1 MDKLVIRG
9 GEPLLGTIRIS
20 GSKNAA
26 LPCMAAALLTDE
38 PVTLENIPQVRDI
51 ETTRKLLAAMGAEV
65 ELGFG
70 RAQHRTTICA
80 KNLTAPEASY
90 ELVKTM
96 RASTLVLGPLVAR
109 CGRARVSLPGGCA
122 IGARPID
129 LHIKG
134 LESLGAKITQEHG
147 YVEAAAGRLRG
158 AEIVFDKITVT
169 GTEDLLMAATLA
181 DGETVIQNCA
191 REPEVAD
198 LAALLNAMGAKI
210 EGAGTSTIRVQG
222 VTKLHGAR
230 HRIIPDRIEAG
241 TFIIAGALTGGDLN
255 ITACEP
261 KHLTAILQKLKE
273 TGVKTAIKTD
283 SVRVMGDQPL
293 AGADLNTEE
302 YPGFPTDMQ
311 AQYMALATQA
321 EGTSIVTEN
330 IFENRFMHAQEL
342 VRMGANI
349 KIKGR
354 RAIVR
359 GKTPLS
365 GAAVLAS
372 DLRAS
377 ASLVIAALVADGET
391 IIDRVY
397 HLDRGYE
404 NIEEKLKSVGA
415 PIRRVGNILPKKA
428 AAPSRP

>member
-9 GEPLLGTIRIS
+9 GEPLLGTVRIS
-20 GSKNAA
+20 GAKNAA

-38 PVTLENIPQVRDI
+38 PVILENIPQVRDI
-51 ETTRKLLAAMGAEV
+51 ETTRKLLIAMGAEV
-65 ELGFG
+65 ELVFG

-80 KNLTAPEASY
+80 KTLAAPEASY

-134 LESLGAKITQEHG
+134 LERLGAKITQEHG
-147 YVEAAAGRLRG
+147 YVEATTDPINGDRLKG

-169 GTEDLLMAATLA
+169 STEDLLMAATLA
-181 DGETVIQNCA
+181 DGETVMQNCA

-210 EGAGTSTIRVQG
+210 QGAGTSTIRIKG
-222 VTKLHGAR
+222 VSQLHGAK
-230 HRIIPDRIEAG
+230 HRIIPDRIEAA
-241 TFIIAGALTGGDLN
+241 TFVIAAALTGGDLN
-255 ITACEP
+255 IAGCDSS
-261 KHLTAILQKLKE
+261 HLQALLNKLHDV
-273 TGVKTAIKTD
+273 GVKTAQSTE
-283 SVRVMGDQPL
+283 SVRVMGDAPFK
-293 AGADLNTEE
+293 ATDIITEE

-321 EGTSIVTEN
+321 EGTSIITEN
-330 IFENRFMHAQEL
+330 IFENRFMHVSEL
-342 VRMGANI
+342 MRMGANI
-349 KIKGR
+349 KVEGR
-354 RAIVR
+354 RAVVR

-365 GAAVLAS
+365 AAAVQAS

-377 ASLVIAALVADGET
+377 ASLVLAA
-391 IIDRVY
+391 
-397 HLDRGYE
+397 
-404 NIEEKLKSVGA
+404 
-415 PIRRVGNILPKKA
+415 
-428 AAPSRP
+428 